1 MEAGKFVNKV
11 NEIILFPL
19 ISLLSAIAFV
29 VFLYGCAVYIL
40 NADNE
45 TARSEGKKHIMYGL
59 IGLVVMASA
68 YAILNIASG
77 TFGLEDTLDCAN
89 NPTATGCAD
98 VFNPS

>member
-19 ISLLSAIAFV
+19 IALLSAIAFII
-29 VFLYGCAVYIL
+29 FLYGCAAYIL

-68 YAILNIASG
+68 YAILNIAAG
-77 TFGLEDTLDCAN
+77 TFGLEHTLDCAN
-89 NPTATGCAD
+89 NPKATGCAD
-98 VFNPS
+98 VFDQS